1 MASGILGTQASLQAN
16 SLTSIYQVPAD
27 TVSYLNFN
35 VVNTN
40 ATPVTVRI
48 ALAASGTPTAA
59 EYIEYRNC
67 WIRSSGKNW
76 YRTTRKQSSRSIVKY
91 RQRKH
96 FCLRRR
102 RRRLI
107 NNTKET

>member
-16 SLTSIYQVPAD
+16 ALTSIYQVPAN

-59 EYIEYRNC
+59 EYIEYNAE
-67 WIRSSGKNW
+67 IAG
-76 YRTTRKQSSRSIVKY
+76 YGVLERTGIALQENKVLVALSNTANVSISVY
-91 RQRKH
+91 GV
-96 FCLRRR
+96 
-102 RRRLI
+102 
-107 NNTKET
+107 EEDA

>member
-16 SLTSIYQVPAD
+16 TLTTIYQVPAD

-40 ATPVTVRI
+40 ATPVSVRV

-59 EYIEYRNC
+59 EYIEYNAE
-67 WIRSSGKNW
+67 IAG
-76 YRTTRKQSSRSIVKY
+76 YGVLERTGIALQSNKVLVALSDTANVSISVY
-91 RQRKH
+91 GV
-96 FCLRRR
+96 
-102 RRRLI
+102 
-107 NNTKET
+107 EEDA

>member
-16 SLTSIYQVPAD
+16 TLTTIYQVPAN

-40 ATPVTVRI
+40 ATPVSVRV

-59 EYIEYRNC
+59 EYIEYNAE
-67 WIRSSGKNW
+67 IAG
-76 YRTTRKQSSRSIVKY
+76 YGVLERTGIALQENKVVVALSDTANVSISVY
-91 RQRKH
+91 GV
-96 FCLRRR
+96 
-102 RRRLI
+102 
-107 NNTKET
+107 EEDA

>member
-16 SLTSIYQVPAD
+16 TLTTIYQVPAD

-40 ATPVTVRI
+40 ATPVSVRV

-59 EYIEYRNC
+59 EYIEYNAE
-67 WIRSSGKNW
+67 IAG
-76 YRTTRKQSSRSIVKY
+76 YGVLERTGIALQSNKVSLALLNEC
-91 RQRKH
+91 
-96 FCLRRR
+96 FF
-102 RRRLI
+102 
-107 NNTKET
+107 

>member
-16 SLTSIYQVPAD
+16 SLTSIYQVPAN

-59 EYIEYRNC
+59 EYIEYNAE
-67 WIRSSGKNW
+67 IAG
-76 YRTTRKQSSRSIVKY
+76 YGVLERTGIALQENKVLVALSNTANVSISVY
-91 RQRKH
+91 GV
-96 FCLRRR
+96 
-102 RRRLI
+102 
-107 NNTKET
+107 EEDA

>member
-59 EYIEYRNC
+59 EYIEYNAE
-67 WIRSSGKNW
+67 IAG
-76 YRTTRKQSSRSIVKY
+76 YGVLERTGIALQENKVLVALSNTANVSISVY
-91 RQRKH
+91 GV
-96 FCLRRR
+96 
-102 RRRLI
+102 
-107 NNTKET
+107 EEDA

>member
-16 SLTSIYQVPAD
+16 TLTTIYQVPAD

-40 ATPVTVRI
+40 ATPVSVRV

-59 EYIEYRNC
+59 EYIEYNAE
-67 WIRSSGKNW
+67 IAG
-76 YRTTRKQSSRSIVKY
+76 YGVLERTGIALQSNKVLVSLSDTANVSISVY
-91 RQRKH
+91 GV
-96 FCLRRR
+96 
-102 RRRLI
+102 
-107 NNTKET
+107 EEDA

>member
-16 SLTSIYQVPAD
+16 SLTSIYQVPAN

-48 ALAASGTPTAA
+48 ALAASGTPATTEYSEYNAEVAGDGVLERTGIALQENKVLVALSNTA
-59 EYIEYRNC
+59 NV
-67 WIRSSGKNW
+67 
-76 YRTTRKQSSRSIVKY
+76 SISVY
-91 RQRKH
+91 GV
-96 FCLRRR
+96 
-102 RRRLI
+102 
-107 NNTKET
+107 EEDA